1 MDALRVFLRWEK
13 ERQHSGDGY
22 ARIWHANEDFLR
34 RRESPGHEDGG
45 SRALF
50 SDRKVRFF
58 LGESQVADSSAVGRR
73 QAGKLDRT
81 ISENL
86 APELLG
92 NLSSSERHGGMD
104 RDLNYRA
111 FKYERRLPSVEIR
124 HPKPSDLD
132 NG

>member
-1 MDALRVFLRWEK
+1 VLLRWKK

-22 ARIWHANEDFLR
+22 TRIWHTNEDFLR
-34 RRESPGHEDGG
+34 RRESPGHEDGR

-50 SDRKVRFF
+50 SGRKVRFF

-81 ISENL
+81 ISENF
-86 APELLG
+86 APELLR
-92 NLSSSERHGGMD
+92 NLSSSERHGGMA

-111 FKYERRLPSVEIR
+111 LKYERRLPSVEIR
-124 HPKPSDLD
+124 HPKPSNAD